1 MHEVGKVK
9 VWKRMRGACLS
20 RYSTIWLIFSNL
32 DNVHQKK
39 LCNYKSTE
47 NLLVTC
53 WSQIKKTIVSFW
65 LCESTKTCATEF
77 TNDCYNFSLPL
88 NPIDT
93 SAKISKLLKLV
104 PLTKFM
110 LIMLSFINKG
120 AKRNLFE
127 WEECL
132 YKNVSWGCCLIFK
145 V

>member
-1 MHEVGKVK
+1 
-9 VWKRMRGACLS
+9 MRGACLS
-20 RYSTIWLIFSNL
+20 GYSTIWLIFSNP

-39 LCNYKSTE
+39 LCSYKSTE

-53 WSQIKKTIVSFW
+53 WSQIKKQLFHFDCVKVRKHVQLNLQMI
-65 LCESTKTCATEF
+65 ATL
-77 TNDCYNFSLPL
+77 NNFSLPL
-88 NPIDT
+88 NPVDT

-132 YKNVSWGCCLIFK
+132 YKNVSWGCCQIFK